1 MTFHT
6 IDQAG
11 VLFGKPLPARWKGQ
25 DHMAPRA
32 DADVVTTPNG
42 GEGFAN
48 AVAQFI
54 FPRRP
59 ALPVAS

>member
-1 MTFHT
+1 
-6 IDQAG
+6 
-11 VLFGKPLPARWKGQ
+11 
-25 DHMAPRA
+25 MAPRA

-42 GEGFAN
+42 DEGFAN